1 MTVRA
6 LPILFM
12 TLLWSAPAVA
22 ADLFTAD
29 GRWVGTGSLATKVER
44 PMQPARC
51 EVEIEQTAAEAD
63 ISMTGR
69 CVVGAGGSHIAF
81 RIVRSGSGRVRG
93 ALKSG
98 MDDAALQLAGTDQ
111 SGALDLQ
118 SAEPWV
124 VDGETYDT
132 LITVR
137 EPDAESFAIRQ
148 MVRQDASAPWRLI
161 VDMTYRQ
168 P

>member
-1 MTVRA
+1 MTLIA
-6 LPILFM
+6 LPVRFAA
-12 TLLWSAPAVA
+12 LLAPAPAFSV
-22 ADLFTAD
+22 DLFSVE

-51 EVEIEQTAAEAD
+51 EVEVEQKAAQSD
-63 ISMTGR
+63 INMAGR
-69 CVVGAGGSHIAF
+69 CVVGAGGSNIAF
-81 RIVRSGSGRVRG
+81 RIVRSGPGRVRG

-98 MDDAALQLAGTDQ
+98 MDEQALQLAGTDQ
-111 SGALDLQ
+111 PGAVDLQ
-118 SAEPWV
+118 ATEPWP
-124 VDGETYDT
+124 VDGERYET

-137 EPDAESFAIRQ
+137 EPDAASFAIRQ
-148 MVRQDASAPWRLI
+148 MVRSDAGAPWRLI

>member
-1 MTVRA
+1 MTFRA
-6 LPILFM
+6 LPALFV
-12 TLLWSAPAVA
+12 TLLGAAPALAV
-22 ADLFTAD
+22 DLFTVE
-29 GRWVGTGSLATKVER
+29 GRWVGTGSLATKVTR

-51 EVEIEQTAAEAD
+51 EVEVEQKEAETD

-69 CVVGAGGSHIAF
+69 CIVGAGGANIAF
-81 RIVRSGSGRVRG
+81 RMVRSAPGTVRG

-98 MDDAALQLAGTDQ
+98 LDDVALQLAGTDQ
-111 SGALDLQ
+111 PGAVDLR
-118 SAEPWV
+118 STAPWV
-124 VDGETYDT
+124 VDDESYET

-137 EPDAESFAIRQ
+137 EPDVDSFAIRQ
-148 MVRQDASAPWRLI
+148 MVRLDAAEPWRLI